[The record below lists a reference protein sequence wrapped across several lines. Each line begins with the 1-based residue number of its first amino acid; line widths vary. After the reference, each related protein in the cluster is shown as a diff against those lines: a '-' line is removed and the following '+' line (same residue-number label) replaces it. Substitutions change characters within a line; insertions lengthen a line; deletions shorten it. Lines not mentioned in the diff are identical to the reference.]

1 MVTMLFF
8 QVLVLPV
15 NIAFYSSDFS
25 ATWLA
30 INGISDAVFLIDI
43 VFNFFT
49 GIPDLDD
56 EHLVRYD
63 GACYAIHVQFLLRCF
78 YTSDHTGRWKGGGG
92 GDELL

>member
-25 ATWLA
+25 VTWLA

-63 GACYAIHVQFLLRCF
+63 GVCYPILVQSYCVVSIHLT
-78 YTSDHTGRWKGGGG
+78 TSSGRGW
-92 GDELL
+92 DEPP